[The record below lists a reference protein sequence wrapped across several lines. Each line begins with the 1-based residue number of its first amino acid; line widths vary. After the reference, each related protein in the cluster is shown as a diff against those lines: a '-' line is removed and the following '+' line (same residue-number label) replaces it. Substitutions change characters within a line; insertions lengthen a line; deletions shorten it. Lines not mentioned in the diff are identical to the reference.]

1 GIVISVSDGSISS
14 SLSAFSITVNNVNDA
29 PVISGSPAT
38 QVNEDSTYLFTPQVS
53 DVDSQAFTF
62 SIVNKPSWAS
72 FDASTGTLSG
82 TPDNGDV
89 GKYQGIVISVSDGL
103 TTTMLNRFSIV
114 VNNVNDAPVI
124 SGTPALTVNE
134 GSTYRFA
141 LQASDVDSSS
151 LSFSIRNKPSW
162 ATFDRATGL
171 LSGTPENE
179 HVGST

>member
-1 GIVISVSDGSISS
+1 
-14 SLSAFSITVNNVNDA
+14 
-29 PVISGSPAT
+29 
-38 QVNEDSTYLFTPQVS
+38 
-53 DVDSQAFTF
+53 
-62 SIVNKPSWAS
+62 
-72 FDASTGTLSG
+72 
-82 TPDNGDV
+82 
-89 GKYQGIVISVSDGL
+89 VISVSDGL

-171 LSGTPENE
+171 LSGTPEN
-179 HVGST
+179 